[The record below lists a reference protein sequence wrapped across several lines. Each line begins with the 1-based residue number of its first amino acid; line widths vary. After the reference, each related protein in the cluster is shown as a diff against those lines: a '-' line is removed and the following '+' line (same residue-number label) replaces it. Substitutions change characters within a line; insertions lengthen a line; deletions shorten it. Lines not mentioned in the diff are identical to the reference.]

1 MADLT
6 ALIVE
11 DDADFRASLA
21 ALVGRA
27 EYATREAAT
36 LEQARA
42 AIESQP
48 PDVVLVDLGLPDGHG
63 LELLR
68 APELPPL
75 EFIVITGNASVPT
88 AVEAL
93 RAGALDYLTKPI
105 DRARLEAVLAN
116 VARTRALKREIA
128 SLRGELRELGHFGA
142 MVGRSAAMQKA
153 YDLISRVART
163 DATVFLH
170 GESGTGKE
178 LAAETIHA
186 LSRRRDRPFLSLNCG
201 GITASLIESEL
212 FGHEKGSFTGADRRR
227 LGYFEEA
234 SGGTLLLDEVTEM
247 PVALQVK
254 LLRVLETGVITR
266 VGATEP
272 HPVDVR
278 VIAACNC
285 DPRRSVEDGQL
296 RADLFY
302 RLNVFPIPLPPLR
315 EREGDVERLALHF
328 LAAVNERDGTAKD
341 FSEASLER
349 LRRLSWPGNVR
360 ELKNVVERAAILA
373 DRSIEPELLPELGP
387 DGTPSAAD
395 ATLQVRVGS
404 PIAEAERR
412 LILATLEQVGGDKRR
427 AADLLGISLKTLYN
441 RLNVYAAETSRRRD
455 EKP

>member
-1 MADLT
+1 
-6 ALIVE
+6 
-11 DDADFRASLA
+11 
-21 ALVGRA
+21 
-27 EYATREAAT
+27 
-36 LEQARA
+36 
-42 AIESQP
+42 
-48 PDVVLVDLGLPDGHG
+48 
-63 LELLR
+63 
-68 APELPPL
+68 
-75 EFIVITGNASVPT
+75 
-88 AVEAL
+88 
-93 RAGALDYLTKPI
+93 
-105 DRARLEAVLAN
+105 
-116 VARTRALKREIA
+116 
-128 SLRGELRELGHFGA
+128 